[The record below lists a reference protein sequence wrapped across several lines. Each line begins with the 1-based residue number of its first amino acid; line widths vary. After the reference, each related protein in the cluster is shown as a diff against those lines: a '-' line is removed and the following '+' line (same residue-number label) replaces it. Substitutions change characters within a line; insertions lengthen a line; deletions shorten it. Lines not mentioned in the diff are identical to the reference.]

1 MIWNNNEEK
10 KEEKVLTPFQQEV
23 YDICRLY
30 VEEMDKGIDAFFK
43 KSMRYDYQGLHL
55 KWTDEWYRLYCTI
68 NKVNSCDFYFCSDST
83 IACLRINVS
92 SEKDVSLK
100 RVLMDNLGSIGIKAL
115 LSYVKYQLGQL
126 DNIRQEQ
133 NKKKEARL
141 KKERL
146 LVEELENLYKS
157 S

>member
-1 MIWNNNEEK
+1 MVKDKEK

-30 VEEMDKGIDAFFK
+30 IEEMDKGIDAFFK
-43 KSMRYDYQGLHL
+43 KSMKYDYQGLHL

-68 NKVNSCDFYFCSDST
+68 NKVNSCDFYFCSDTT
-83 IACLRINVS
+83 IATLSIKIS
-92 SEKDVSLK
+92 PEKKVILK
-100 RVLMDNLGSIGIKAL
+100 RTLMSLDSIGIKAL

-126 DNIRQEQ
+126 NNIRQEQ
-133 NKKKEARL
+133 NEKKEASF

>member
-1 MIWNNNEEK
+1 MVKGKEK

-68 NKVNSCDFYFCSDST
+68 NKVNSCDFYFCNDST
-83 IACLRINVS
+83 IATLSIKVS
-92 SEKDVSLK
+92 AEKGVILK
-100 RVLMDNLGSIGIKAL
+100 RTLMSLDSIGIKAL
-115 LSYVKYQLGQL
+115 LSYVKRQLGQL

-133 NKKKEARL
+133 NKKKEASFKR
-141 KKERL
+141 EHF

>member
-10 KEEKVLTPFQQEV
+10 KEEKGLTPFQQEV
-23 YDICRLY
+23 YDICKLY
-30 VEEMDKGIDAFFK
+30 IEEMDKGIDAFFK
-43 KSMRYDYQGLHL
+43 KSMKYDYQGLHL

-68 NKVNSCDFYFCSDST
+68 NKVNSCNFYFCNDST
-83 IACLRINVS
+83 IATLSIEVS
-92 SEKDVSLK
+92 SEKGVILK
-100 RVLMDNLGSIGIKAL
+100 RTLMNLDSIGIKAL
-115 LSYVKYQLGQL
+115 LSYVKYQLKQL

-133 NKKKEARL
+133 NEKKEASL
-141 KKERL
+141 KREHF

>member
-1 MIWNNNEEK
+1 MVKDKEK
-10 KEEKVLTPFQQEV
+10 KEEKGLTPFQQEV

-55 KWTDEWYRLYCTI
+55 KWTDEWYRLHCTI
-68 NKVNSCDFYFCSDST
+68 NKVSSCDFYFCSDST
-83 IACLRINVS
+83 FAALSIKVS
-92 SEKDVSLK
+92 AEKSVILK
-100 RVLMDNLGSIGIKAL
+100 RTLMSLDSIGVKAL